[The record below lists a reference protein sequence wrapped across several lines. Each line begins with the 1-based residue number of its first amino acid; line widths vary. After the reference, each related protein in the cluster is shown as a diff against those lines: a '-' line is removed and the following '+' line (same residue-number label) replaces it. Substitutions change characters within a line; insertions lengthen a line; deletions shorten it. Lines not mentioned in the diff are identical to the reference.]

1 MKKLAVGVC
10 TVAAVAALAVGT
22 KKYLESTDKKV
33 AELEERVAF
42 MKEDCVPLRFEI
54 VQKKGSE
61 IQVKVSMYDV
71 QTEKKVGRSGTFTLS
86 GDELHVDSQVIK
98 LSDENFIFF
107 PCGLYTDAM
116 AMADS
121 EKLYALYDENGFP
134 SIYAGVVNMKD
145 DGTAVSQD
153 DRVAL
158 GKELTGYFTLVKNG
172 GESQSAEQYGTAI
185 HELKSISQFK
195 TGFVYE
201 LLCHPHTGGVE
212 IRKAD

>member
-10 TVAAVAALAVGT
+10 TVAAVAALAIGT
-22 KKYLESTDKKV
+22 KKYLEGTGKKI
-33 AELEERVAF
+33 AELEDRVAY

-54 VQKKGSE
+54 VQKKNSE

-71 QTEKKVGRSGTFTLS
+71 QTEKKVGRSGSFTLA
-86 GDELHVDSQVIK
+86 GEELHVDSQVIK

-116 AMADS
+116 ALTDS
-121 EKLYALYDENGFP
+121 EKLYPLYDENGFP
-134 SIYAGVVNMKD
+134 SIYGGVIDALD
-145 DGTAVSQD
+145 DGSAVSQD

-158 GKELTGYFTLVKNG
+158 GKELTGYFSLVKDG
-172 GESQSAEQYGTAI
+172 GESQSTEQYGTAI

-195 TGFVYE
+195 AGFVYE
-201 LLCHPHTGGVE
+201 LQCHPHTGGIE